1 MDVEKFVKEQKG
13 EILANKARVR
23 HGGKV
28 VIVGRLQENEWVP
41 TDEGMRLSYELNV
54 KESEAKAVKQPARKA
69 APKTRKKQD

>member
-54 KESEAKAVKQPARKA
+54 KESEAKAAKQPARKA